1 MKRKSIL
8 LQTSAALL
16 AALLAV
22 SVCACGTEESASDTE
37 ENAADTEEN
46 AGIEENAVDTEGNA
60 GTEEN
65 VADMAEPEEKADTNV
80 ISDQAEETEAG
91 ETNQNPITVTF
102 QESHDEFKADD
113 GTVILI
119 SDVRMPVVNIDG
131 AADIAEKINAD
142 IAAYYSTFSDDD
154 TLSIAKEDYAA
165 SLGEDGW
172 DFHSYSADISVK
184 VTRMDDAVLSFELTC
199 SAYTG
204 GAHGNYGSVGRN
216 YDVKTGALLAF
227 DDISEDY
234 EAFHAAVLD
243 DMIHLADTPAYRDKL
258 FGPPSR
264 ADLDSALFR
273 PESWLFTTSGIS
285 LLSDPY
291 VLGPYSSG
299 TIYFMLP
306 YERAYDLGLKEDYR
320 YTGAFLEERY
330 YTSVYAPGS
339 FDVQIDGTPDTYYDL
354 NGDGTQEGLALY
366 GYTYDS
372 EDDPGQMAYY
382 IDGTDWGSVVREQ
395 LPSLGYLEQTY
406 ALYDRDPADGIT
418 EIAVLYTEL
427 IDEQGAAERV
437 SRPYTYL
444 FRYTADKKLEFAER
458 LDGYVSLPVGP

>member
-22 SVCACGTEESASDTE
+22 STCACGTEKSASDTE
-37 ENAADTEEN
+37 ENAAGTEEN
-46 AGIEENAVDTEGNA
+46 DA

-65 VADMAEPEEKADTNV
+65 VADTAEPAEKDDTHV
-80 ISDQAEETEAG
+80 ISDISDQAEKTEAG
-91 ETNQNPITVTF
+91 ETNKNPITVTF
-102 QESHDEFKADD
+102 QESRDECKADD

-119 SDVRMPVVNIDG
+119 SDVQVPVVNIDG

-154 TLSIAKEDYAA
+154 TLSMAKEDYAA

-172 DFHSYSADISVK
+172 DFHSYSTGISAK
-184 VTRMDDAVLSFELTC
+184 VTRMDDAVLSFELTY

-227 DDISEDY
+227 DDISEDH

-243 DMIHLADTPAYRDKL
+243 YMINLADTPAYRDKL
-258 FGPPSR
+258 FGPPSK

-291 VLGPYSSG
+291 LLGPYSSG

-306 YERAYDLGLKEDYR
+306 YEKAYDLGLKEDYR
-320 YTGAFLEERY
+320 YTGAFTEERY

-339 FDVQIDGTPDTYYDL
+339 FEVQIDGTPDTYYDL

-372 EDDPGQMAYY
+372 EDDPEQMAYY
-382 IDGTDWGSVVREQ
+382 IDGTDWGSTVREQ
-395 LPSLGYLEQTY
+395 LPASGYLEQTY

-427 IDEQGAAERV
+427 NDEPGAAERDG
-437 SRPYTYL
+437 RPYTYL

-458 LDGYVSLPVGP
+458 LDGYVTLPVGP